1 MPRPKSEMTDSRKGI
16 SIRMSAWEHEV
27 YIGLGGNKWIRALLK
42 ERKKEMVKE
51 AHQKSPPS
59 LKEKA

>member
-1 MPRPKSEMTDSRKGI
+1 MPRPKSELTGSTKIIGI
-16 SIRMSAWEHEV
+16 RLAVWEHEL
-27 YIGLGGNKWIRALLK
+27 YMKLGGARWVRGLLK

-51 AHQKSPPS
+51 AHHKSPLS

>member
-1 MPRPKSEMTDSRKGI
+1 MPRPKTELTGSTKLMA
-16 SIRMSAWEHEV
+16 IRLTLWEHEL
-27 YIGLGGNKWIRALLK
+27 YMSLGGARWVRRLLK